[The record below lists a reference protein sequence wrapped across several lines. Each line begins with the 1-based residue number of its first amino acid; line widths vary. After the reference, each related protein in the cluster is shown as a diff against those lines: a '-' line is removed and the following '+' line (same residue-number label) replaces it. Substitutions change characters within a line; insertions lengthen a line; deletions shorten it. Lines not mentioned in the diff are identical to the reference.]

1 MLGVLQI
8 LWLVE
13 NYPNTL
19 KAIYAHSQIKEYEFP
34 LAIKL
39 FEFSALV
46 LAQLKNKKM
55 YYACN
60 EEDSVFLACNKVYAC
75 LVIDYMKTYI
85 HERGTI
91 MQMDKI
97 NKLQKASLMK
107 GVKKVCDPYMK
118 LSDMESVALLTKG
131 PVNSQDQK
139 ADMSIEKSLGQNNI
153 SQQALL

>member
-39 FEFSALV
+39 LEFSALV
-46 LAQLKNKKM
+46 LTQLKNKKT
-55 YYACN
+55 YHACN
-60 EEDSVFLACNKVYAC
+60 EEGSVFLACNKIYAW
-75 LVIDYMKTYI
+75 LVIDFMKTYML
-85 HERGTI
+85 EKGTI

-107 GVKKVCDPYMK
+107 GVKKVC
-118 LSDMESVALLTKG
+118 G
-131 PVNSQDQK
+131 
-139 ADMSIEKSLGQNNI
+139 
-153 SQQALL
+153 